1 MKNKL
6 VIVTGASSGIGKACA
21 IEFAQKGANVVLVA
35 RSQSKLE
42 ELAVQI
48 SSYGVQVLSVVADV
62 SREGDCKK
70 MVEEVLLKFGKI
82 DVLVNNASA
91 FYPTPINN
99 ASLNDWD
106 KLVGSNLKGPLFLI
120 KGLHEIIANNNGSII
135 NITDTN
141 LTKGVANF
149 SVYAAAKGGL
159 ESITKSLARELA
171 PNINVNAIAPGAML
185 EPPDVIWSDEKKASV
200 IENIPLKRMGSE
212 KDIANAVKFLVK
224 AKYITGQTIK
234 VDGGRSLI

>member
-1 MKNKL
+1 MGLLENKVVL
-6 VIVTGASSGIGKACA
+6 ITGASRGIGKAIAEECLLEGA
-21 IEFAQKGANVVLVA
+21 TVAFSYLSSNNQTHELEIELSKNGGRVKGFLSDASNYDAAQKLVD
-35 RSQSKLE
+35 
-42 ELAVQI
+42 
-48 SSYGVQVLSVVADV
+48 DV
-62 SREGDCKK
+62 
-70 MVEEVLLKFGKI
+70 VEEFGTI

-99 ASLNDWD
+99 ASLNDLD

-171 PNINVNAIAPGAML
+171 PNIN
-185 EPPDVIWSDEKKASV
+185 D
-200 IENIPLKRMGSE
+200 
-212 KDIANAVKFLVK
+212 
-224 AKYITGQTIK
+224 
-234 VDGGRSLI
+234 